1 MKEVFGMTETIQK
14 PIQILLVEDEKHVC
28 DIYRQTLNNCDHMEL
43 VYATGSEKEA
53 RDFVDRAEV
62 DVIILDLELWEGD
75 GLSFIFRLD
84 ERTRAGKD
92 KPLIIVVTN
101 NSSVVTWETARGCG
115 ADYVIP
121 KMTHEYSPIAVLSK
135 IEKVYPFY
143 KKQKK
148 HTAQS
153 TADKS
158 FAGLDENGEAML
170 KYIYQYIDNMGLVSP
185 KQGVIFMGEA
195 IWRTMEWGGSGVM
208 HLSNDIYPLIAQK
221 YDVTESS
228 IEKEIRAVI
237 RQGWEKIDEEK
248 RQKYY
253 PYEVEGSRLRPTN
266 TELIENLAKL
276 LKA

>member
-1 MKEVFGMTETIQK
+1 MTEAIQK
-14 PIQILLVEDEKHVC
+14 PIQILLVEDEKRVC
-28 DIYRQTLNNCDHMEL
+28 DIYRQTLDHCDRMKL

-53 RDFVDRAEV
+53 RDFMDRAAV

-84 ERTRAGKD
+84 ERTRAGQD
-92 KPLIIVVTN
+92 KPLVVVVTN

-143 KKQKK
+143 KKQE
-148 HTAQS
+148 ARS
-153 TADKS
+153 TVDKP

-221 YDVTESS
+221 YDVTVSS

-237 RQGWEKIDEEK
+237 RRGWTKIDEEK